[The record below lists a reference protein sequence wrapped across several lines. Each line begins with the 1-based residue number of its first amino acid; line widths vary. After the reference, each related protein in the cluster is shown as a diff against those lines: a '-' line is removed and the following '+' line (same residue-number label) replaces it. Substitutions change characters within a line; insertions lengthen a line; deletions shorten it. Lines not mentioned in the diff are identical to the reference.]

1 MCVCISVTLPV
12 VCTSLHD
19 LYMNHVITMGLVSH
33 TCTYTYPNH
42 KILCLLFVWWCLA
55 PLSTIFQLYHG
66 GYWWRKS
73 DDQKVSNLA
82 MYVWS
87 FSLNING
94 LLINMKLTKIKSTSF
109 LFLIIKKIL
118 KLNKFQ
124 FVCYVFF
131 SLCIFY

>member
-1 MCVCISVTLPV
+1 MC
-12 VCTSLHD
+12 
-19 LYMNHVITMGLVSH
+19 
-33 TCTYTYPNH
+33 
-42 KILCLLFVWWCLA
+42 F
-55 PLSTIFQLYHG
+55 IFFIEKHL
-66 GYWWRKS
+66 K
-73 DDQKVSNLA
+73 KVSNLA

-94 LLINMKLTKIKSTSF
+94 QLINMKLTKIKSTSF